1 MDIDKNDGVSF
12 RAFSN
17 LASVALCS
25 MGLLSFWLSNYRTSG
40 NIIVFLSILFVSLL
54 IRFCAIFIITKNVDR
69 VRIATVLPIVW
80 FVIFCYLVQSD
91 ALEDQYLNF
100 WLGLLFILIGFVR
113 VAQSFDVLV
122 APFRFLIA
130 GLAILNFIVG
140 ICLLASWPSSTVWNA
155 WVVVGIDL
163 ICTGI
168 SYHLFTT
175 SILKMKNYFPQ
186 FEV

>member
-54 IRFCAIFIITKNVDR
+54 IRFCAIFIITKNVGR

-80 FVIFCYLVQSD
+80 FVMLCYLVQSD
-91 ALEDQYLNF
+91 ALEGQYLNF
-100 WLGLLFILIGFVR
+100 WLGLLL
-113 VAQSFDVLV
+113 S
-122 APFRFLIA
+122 
-130 GLAILNFIVG
+130 
-140 ICLLASWPSSTVWNA
+140 
-155 WVVVGIDL
+155 
-163 ICTGI
+163 
-168 SYHLFTT
+168 
-175 SILKMKNYFPQ
+175 
-186 FEV
+186 